1 MYQMYEISDEA
12 YLRYAVKDYI
22 RFYCHECLQSRY
34 DCKTPLEVRNAA
46 LTSEYPLSYPI
57 AKSNK
62 IEKYKSMWSA

>member
-1 MYQMYEISDEA
+1 MYEILDEA

-22 RFYCHECLQSRY
+22 RFYFHERLQSRY
-34 DCKTPLEVRNAA
+34 DCKTPLEVINAA

-62 IEKYKSMWSA
+62 IEKYKSKWSA